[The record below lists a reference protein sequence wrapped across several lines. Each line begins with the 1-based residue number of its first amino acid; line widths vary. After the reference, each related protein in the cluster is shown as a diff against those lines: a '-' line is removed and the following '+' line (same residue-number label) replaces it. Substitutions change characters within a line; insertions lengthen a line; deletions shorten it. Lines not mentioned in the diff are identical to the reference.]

1 MSLLLLLAPYLL
13 FFHHRY
19 RGSGPIVRTFQ
30 QQHQNSVTVGDCDMA
45 SLSKSSARDRRSGVD
60 GDTAKLLSVMAETV
74 SSSCTATDSCRYL
87 GEAGEF
93 F

>member
-1 MSLLLLLAPYLL
+1 MSLLLLTTL
-13 FFHHRY
+13 FLYYYRY

-30 QQHQNSVTVGDCDMA
+30 QQHQNSVTVGDSDTA

-93 F
+93 FN